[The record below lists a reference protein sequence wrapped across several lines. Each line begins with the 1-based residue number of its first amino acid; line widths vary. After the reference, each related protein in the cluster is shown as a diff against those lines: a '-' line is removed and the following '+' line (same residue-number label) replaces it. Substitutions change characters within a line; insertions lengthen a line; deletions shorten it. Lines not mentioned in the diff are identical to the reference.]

1 MDSTTSELFSFD
13 VVHVPRQKLH
23 SLEDWSAP
31 AYRREV
37 LAQLRSETGKTLSRV
52 SSEGGAST
60 GLHDLEGFE
69 DCASDEDGAGSE
81 GEGSGDEEAAAS
93 SLRAA
98 KISER
103 ELFGGSNGSDGSDDG
118 SDNSDDEASGGVP
131 GHVPAIMAHRYA
143 RLNQKKRPA
152 FPKRKKQQQQKPA
165 PKPRRGAPA
174 VKRSQSAMSK
184 GSASTSSGHSDKTAV
199 LSSKRMRT
207 VLGYDETAPT
217 LPDAASSET
226 AGGARRSKRP
236 ASLMDARAVVMMDEE
251 VERQAIGSVSGVSFK
266 LGRAPKVTYR
276 SAADA

>member
-1 MDSTTSELFSFD
+1 MDPSTSELFSFD
-13 VVHVPRQKLH
+13 VVHVPRQKIH
-23 SLEDWSAP
+23 SLEEWSAP

-52 SSEGGAST
+52 RSEGGAST
-60 GLHDLEGFE
+60 GLHDLDGFE
-69 DCASDEDGAGSE
+69 DCASDDGVGCE
-81 GEGSGDEEAAAS
+81 GEGSCDEEAAAS

-103 ELFGGSNGSDGSDDG
+103 DLFGGSNG
-118 SDNSDDEASGGVP
+118 SDNSDDEASDGVP
-131 GHVPAIMAHRYA
+131 DYVPAIMAHKYA
-143 RLNQKKRPA
+143 RLNQKKRAA
-152 FPKRKKQQQQKPA
+152 FPTRKKQKQQPA
-165 PKPRRGAPA
+165 PKPLRSAPA

-184 GSASTSSGHSDKTAV
+184 GSASTSSGHSDKTAA

-236 ASLMDARAVVMMDEE
+236 ASMMDARAVVMMDEE
-251 VERQAIGSVSGVSFK
+251 FERQAIASVSGVFFK
-266 LGRAPKVTYR
+266 LGRAPRVTYR

>member
-1 MDSTTSELFSFD
+1 MDSITSEMFSYD

-37 LAQLRSETGKTLSRV
+37 LAQLRSETGKTLSRI

-60 GLHDLEGFE
+60 GLCELDVF
-69 DCASDEDGAGSE
+69 DECGSNDAGSE
-81 GEGSGDEEAAAS
+81 GEDSGDEEAAS

-103 ELFGGSNGSDGSDDG
+103 ELFGGSDGCE
-118 SDNSDDEASGGVP
+118 NSDDEASDGVP
-131 GHVPAIMAHRYA
+131 GYIPAIMAHKYA
-143 RLNQKKRPA
+143 RLTQ
-152 FPKRKKQQQQKPA
+152 KKQQSV
-165 PKPRRGAPA
+165 PRRTKQPQQQPVRKSLSGVPA

-184 GSASTSSGHSDKTAV
+184 GGASTSSVHSDKTAV

-207 VLGYDETAPT
+207 VLGYEETAPT
-217 LPDAASSET
+217 LPDAASSRT
-226 AGGARRSKRP
+226 ADGARRSKRP

-251 VERQAIGSVSGVSFK
+251 VERQAIGSMPGVSFK
-266 LGRAPKVTYR
+266 IGRAPKVTYR

>member
-1 MDSTTSELFSFD
+1 MDPSTLELFSFD

-52 SSEGGAST
+52 NSEGGAST

-69 DCASDEDGAGSE
+69 DCASDDGVGCE

-103 ELFGGSNGSDGSDDG
+103 ELFGGSNGSDGSD
-118 SDNSDDEASGGVP
+118 NSDDEASDGVP
-131 GHVPAIMAHRYA
+131 GYVPAIMAHKYA
-143 RLNQKKRPA
+143 RLNQKKRPT
-152 FPKRKKQQQQKPA
+152 FPKRKKQQQQQQQPV

-184 GSASTSSGHSDKTAV
+184 GSASTSSGHSDKTAAI
-199 LSSKRMRT
+199 SSKRMRT

-236 ASLMDARAVVMMDEE
+236 ASLMDARAVVVMDED